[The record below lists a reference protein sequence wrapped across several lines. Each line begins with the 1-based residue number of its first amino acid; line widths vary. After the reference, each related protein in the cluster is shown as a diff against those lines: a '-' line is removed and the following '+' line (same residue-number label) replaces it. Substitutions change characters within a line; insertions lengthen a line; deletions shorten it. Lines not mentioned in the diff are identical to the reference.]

1 MVLPLFLSKVLAFG
15 QQRRHS
21 GGEVFYG
28 LRKSYEAGQCTNVTL
43 IPKVKTL
50 ENMQQLRPIS
60 LCNVIYKLGS
70 KVLANRL
77 MGLLHDIISPN
88 QSAFVLG
95 RQISDNSLLAFEISH
110 FLKRCY
116 GGGQGYGALK
126 LDMSKAYDK
135 VEWPFLEA
143 VMDEG
148 GLGFRNMWQFNQ
160 ALLAKQGW
168 RILKE
173 PNSLLARVLKAK
185 YYPNSNFLKASVKPG
200 DSYAW
205 RSLMKGKQV
214 LVNGSRYLVGSGTS
228 ISVWTD
234 PWLPRP
240 YTFKPCLPVME
251 GLEDLVVA
259 DLIDENTRSWSLEWL
274 EELFTH
280 EEVDMIQRIPLSARR
295 GADVLIWHY
304 DKRGQYSVNSG
315 YKVARIMES
324 MGVQASS
331 LSGHTVTLGCGGG
344 CGRLMYNL
352 KSELLHGDY
361 SNKFFQQKK
370 RYQGEGFRWVMVF
383 VFSAWENLRLIFIYS
398 RNVR

>member
-1 MVLPLFLSKVLAFG
+1 M
-15 QQRRHS
+15 
-21 GGEVFYG
+21 
-28 LRKSYEAGQCTNVTL
+28 KSW
-43 IPKVKTL
+43 KDKTL
-50 ENMQQLRPIS
+50 SMAGKEVMIKAVVQLVPSYVMSCFELPKHMCMEMHRFMAEFWWGDTERGRKIHWMAWDK
-60 LCNVIYKLGS
+60 LCVPK
-70 KVLANRL
+70 
-77 MGLLHDIISPN
+77 
-88 QSAFVLG
+88 
-95 RQISDNSLLAFEISH
+95 
-110 FLKRCY
+110 
-116 GGGQGYGALK
+116 
-126 LDMSKAYDK
+126 
-135 VEWPFLEA
+135 
-143 VMDEG
+143 DEG

-228 ISVWTD
+228 ILVWTD

-259 DLIDENTRSWSLEWL
+259 DLIDENTWSWSLEWL

-324 MGVQASS
+324 LGVHKPHLCLAI
-331 LSGHTVTLGCGGG
+331 L
-344 CGRLMYNL
+344 
-352 KSELLHGDY
+352 
-361 SNKFFQQKK
+361 
-370 RYQGEGFRWVMVF
+370 
-383 VFSAWENLRLIFIYS
+383 
-398 RNVR
+398 